1 MDVYSVVHSF
11 VRRVLISE
19 NIVKYK
25 FNAIW
30 DAKQKKYKE
39 NIIGF
44 NKTII
49 KYQLLYFLKEQYSK
63 NLTEITNSKN
73 TDGLSGADKMSMN
86 LSKIDEGITIMS
98 DINIP
103 MTIEYLKRR
112 FDVQIS
118 SAEIDFYIKYHK
130 PSEMQIQLVR
140 SFFAK
145 YFGSYRDL
153 HLCTRREYITL
164 MLLLKKKLMIE
175 LGYDEEPVNEVT
187 VKVDMNNMITVA
199 NDADIDTLIN
209 NDNLTLVN
217 IDCDNGSQ
225 TATLTYLEPTKYTDS
240 DMRPVAL
247 PYILCGNLSDHINTR
262 VIRNIK
268 FTEKVES
275 SYTFQ
280 KLQEENHKYLEFI
293 KPNYGMQLISSLIN
307 TRFTYVEY
315 DHPELLDQEITY
327 SDDKIAD
334 EILFFLA
341 SV

>member
-1 MDVYSVVHSF
+1 MITVCKAKVNESYSNNSPIFEQQEIFGVDVYSVVHSF

-19 NIVKYK
+19 NVVKYK

-63 NLTEITNSKN
+63 NLTEINNAKN
-73 TDGLSGADKMSMN
+73 TDGLSGSDKMQMN
-86 LSKIDEGITIMS
+86 LSKIDEGITILS

-103 MTIEYLKRR
+103 MTINYLKHR
-112 FDVQIS
+112 FDVTIS
-118 SAEIDFYIKYHK
+118 DAEIDFCIKYHK
-130 PSEMQIQLVR
+130 PKDIQIQLVR
-140 SFFAK
+140 SYFAK

-153 HLCTRREYITL
+153 LLCTRRDYMTL

-175 LGYDEEPVNEVT
+175 LGYDADTE
-187 VKVDMNNMITVA
+187 DVA
-199 NDADIDTLIN
+199 NAIYDISEEMTDEDGNIIKTDT
-209 NDNLTLVN
+209 T
-217 IDCDNGSQ
+217 
-225 TATLTYLEPTKYTDS
+225 
-240 DMRPVAL
+240 MRPVAL
-247 PYILCGNLSDHINTR
+247 PYIISGNLSDHINTR

-275 SYTFQ
+275 TYTFQ
-280 KLQEENHKYLEFI
+280 KLQEENHKYLNFI
-293 KPNYGMQLISSLIN
+293 KPNFDMALISSLIN

-315 DHPELLDQEITY
+315 EHPELLDQEITY

-334 EILFFLA
+334 EILFFLK
-341 SV
+341 SI

>member
-1 MDVYSVVHSF
+1 M
-11 VRRVLISE
+11 
-19 NIVKYK
+19 
-25 FNAIW
+25 A
-30 DAKQKKYKE
+30 
-39 NIIGF
+39 
-44 NKTII
+44 
-49 KYQLLYFLKEQYSK
+49 
-63 NLTEITNSKN
+63 
-73 TDGLSGADKMSMN
+73 MN

-112 FDVQIS
+112 FDIS
-118 SAEIDFYIKYHK
+118 ISNDEIDFYIKYHK
-130 PSEMQIQLVR
+130 PDDLQIQLVR

-153 HLCTRREYITL
+153 HLCTRRDYIIL

-175 LGYDEEPVNEVT
+175 LGYDEDTIYEMNDDESSET
-187 VKVDMNNMITVA
+187 VDENGNIIKT
-199 NDADIDTLIN
+199 
-209 NDNLTLVN
+209 DNT
-217 IDCDNGSQ
+217 
-225 TATLTYLEPTKYTDS
+225 
-240 DMRPVAL
+240 MRPVAL
-247 PYILCGNLSDHINTR
+247 PYIISGNLSDHINTR

-280 KLQEENHKYLEFI
+280 KLQEENHKYLNYI
-293 KPNYGMQLISSLIN
+293 KPNYDMSLISSLIN

-327 SDDKIAD
+327 SDDKVAD

>member
-1 MDVYSVVHSF
+1 
-11 VRRVLISE
+11 
-19 NIVKYK
+19 
-25 FNAIW
+25 
-30 DAKQKKYKE
+30 
-39 NIIGF
+39 
-44 NKTII
+44 
-49 KYQLLYFLKEQYSK
+49 
-63 NLTEITNSKN
+63 
-73 TDGLSGADKMSMN
+73 MSMN

-112 FDVQIS
+112 FDIQIES
-118 SAEIDFYIKYHK
+118 DEVDFYIKHHK
-130 PSEMQIQLVR
+130 PQEIQIQLVR

-153 HLCTRREYITL
+153 HLCTRRDYITL

-175 LGYDEEPVNEVT
+175 LGYDE
-187 VKVDMNNMITVA
+187 D
-199 NDADIDTLIN
+199 NDELELLIEDDQYGNSVDIDGTVIKT
-209 NDNLTLVN
+209 DN
-217 IDCDNGSQ
+217 
-225 TATLTYLEPTKYTDS
+225 Y
-240 DMRPVAL
+240 MRPVAL
-247 PYILCGNLSDHINTR
+247 PYIICGNLSDHINTR

-280 KLQEENHKYLEFI
+280 KLQEENHKYLNYI
-293 KPNYGMQLISSLIN
+293 KPNYDMQLISSLIN

-315 DHPELLDQEITY
+315 NHPELLGTEITY